1 MKTNISELNPIELRV
16 YAELAQASVNG
27 ICTTPMTRMKYRCGL
42 SEANYK
48 KVLKSLEN
56 RGLIEQ
62 KIQGRGVP
70 RVIKLI
76 GEWDRIK
83 ESGF

>member
-1 MKTNISELNPIELRV
+1 MVTNISDLNPIELRV
-16 YAELAQASVNG
+16 YGELAQASVNG
-27 ICTTPMTRMKYRCGL
+27 ICTTPMTKMKYRCGL

-48 KVLKSLEN
+48 KILESLES

-70 RVIKLI
+70 RIIRLI
-76 GEWDRIK
+76 SEWDRIK
-83 ESGF
+83 ES